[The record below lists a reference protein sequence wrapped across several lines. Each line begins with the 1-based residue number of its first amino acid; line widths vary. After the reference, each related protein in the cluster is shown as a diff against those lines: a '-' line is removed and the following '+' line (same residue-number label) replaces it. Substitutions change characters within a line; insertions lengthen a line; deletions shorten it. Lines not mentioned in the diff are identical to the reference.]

1 MVLVMRLLLLGLLL
15 QGNLGAE
22 LLLRQQLK
30 VGAGEGRQEEHQQE
44 IGMALFKENMVGIGG

>member
-1 MVLVMRLLLLGLLL
+1 MRLLLLGLLL

-44 IGMALFKENMVGIGG
+44 IGMAVFKENMVGMGG